1 MLDRS
6 TRELID
12 TERYPVE
19 SLESE
24 RGRELVEGCRASV
37 EDHALCLLPGF
48 VPSEIVQQMVKE
60 TAPAIGEG
68 FPFENQRPAYADDGN
83 RWSTDHPRGMLHHCR
98 YRQILNYQISND
110 ALIRRLYLWPA
121 LTEFIRQVIRAPALF
136 QSACPH
142 FALTLQISDAGDC
155 NGWHFDGNDFVVS
168 LLLQAPDSGGEF
180 EYAANI
186 RNYDDQN
193 YPGVARVF
201 SDPDT
206 YAERVALTSGTFALF
221 EGDQS
226 IHRVRPVGKT
236 RAPRVIALLSY
247 DRRPDQI
254 YPQAEVDRIRGYT
267 R

>member
-83 RWSTDHPRGMLHHCR
+83 RWSTDSSTR
-98 YRQILNYQISND
+98 D
-110 ALIRRLYLWPA
+110 AAPLPLPADPQLSDFQRRLD
-121 LTEFIRQVIRAPALF
+121 
-136 QSACPH
+136 SA
-142 FALTLQISDAGDC
+142 FVLVAG
-155 NGWHFDGNDFVVS
+155 
-168 LLLQAPDSGGEF
+168 
-180 EYAANI
+180 
-186 RNYDDQN
+186 
-193 YPGVARVF
+193 
-201 SDPDT
+201 
-206 YAERVALTSGTFALF
+206 
-221 EGDQS
+221 
-226 IHRVRPVGKT
+226 
-236 RAPRVIALLSY
+236 
-247 DRRPDQI
+247 
-254 YPQAEVDRIRGYT
+254 VDRVHTPGDKSAGAFSERLSTLRAHLADIRCG
-267 R
+267 